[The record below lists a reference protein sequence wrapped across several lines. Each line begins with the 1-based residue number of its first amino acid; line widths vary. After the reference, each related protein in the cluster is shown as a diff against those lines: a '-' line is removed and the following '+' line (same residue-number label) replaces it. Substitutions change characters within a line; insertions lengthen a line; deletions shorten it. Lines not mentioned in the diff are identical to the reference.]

1 MKQVAAQFGLIYYG
15 CCEPVSDFWDG
26 GIEEIPNIR
35 KVSISPW
42 CNEELMAERLAGSS
56 TIYSR
61 KPSPNFLG
69 ITNAFDEEEFRKYI
83 RKTAKLTKNCRT
95 EYIFRDIYKLHGNV
109 EKLKKAVEIVRQ
121 ETEA

>member
-1 MKQVAAQFGLIYYG
+1 
-15 CCEPVSDFWDG
+15 
-26 GIEEIPNIR
+26 
-35 KVSISPW
+35 
-42 CNEELMAERLAGSS
+42 MAERLAGSS